1 MTFFDLKT
9 IIFSFFIS
17 NTIIIIVMLPLWLQN
32 RKRFAGISFWM
43 VDFIL
48 QAIGQLLLLLRGT
61 IPDFASI
68 VIGNTAI
75 MAGLAIFYAGLER
88 FVDKKGVQIHNY
100 ILVAAF
106 AAVHTYYGIINPNLE
121 IRNINISIFIIII
134 SFQCMWLMF
143 WRVDDRLKRLARG
156 TGAVFFLYFFL
167 SICRIMID
175 SIAPSGTDFFKPGPF
190 GIIIV
195 LSYQMLG
202 ILLTFTLILM
212 INGRLLTDIRSYAE
226 EKKKMAGELSRLA
239 STDTLT
245 GINNRLKLD
254 RTLTAEVL
262 RSKRYNRSLSVIL
275 LDVDHFKSVNDTFG
289 HIMGDIVLQKIAATI
304 KEHVRKVDTV
314 GRWGGEEFLVV
325 SPETKLRGAV
335 KLAEK
340 LRKKIGNQSFPRV
353 GKKTVSMG
361 VAQLRKN
368 EWDEDMLSRC
378 DAALYRA
385 KRKGRNRVE
394 H

>member
-1 MTFFDLKT
+1 MKT

-32 RKRFAGISFWM
+32 RKRYAGISFWM
-43 VDFIL
+43 VDFML

-61 IPDFASI
+61 IPDFVSI

-75 MAGLAIFYAGLER
+75 MAGMTILFVGLER
-88 FVDKKGVQIHNY
+88 FVGKKGIQIHNY
-100 ILVAAF
+100 ALVAAF
-106 AAVHTYYGIINPNLE
+106 AAVHSYYGVINPNLE
-121 IRNINISIFIIII
+121 IRNINISLFIIII
-134 SFQCMWLMF
+134 SFQCVWLMF
-143 WRVDDRLKRLARG
+143 RRVDDSFKRLTRG
-156 TGAVFFLYFFL
+156 TGAVFFLYLFL
-167 SICRIMID
+167 SFCRVIID
-175 SIAPSGTDFFKPGPF
+175 SIAQSGTDFFKPSPF
-190 GIIIV
+190 DIIIV

-212 INGRLLTDIRSYAE
+212 INGRLLMDIRSYAE

-262 RSKRYNRSLSVIL
+262 RSKRYIRSLSVML
-275 LDVDHFKSVNDTFG
+275 LDVDHFKSVNDTYG
-289 HIMGDIVLQKIAATI
+289 HIMGDMVLQKIAAII

-314 GRWGGEEFLVV
+314 GRWGGEEFLIV

-340 LRKKIGNQSFPRV
+340 LRKKIGNHSFPRV
-353 GKKTVSMG
+353 GKKTVSIG

-378 DAALYRA
+378 DEALYRA

-394 H
+394 Y